1 MQKLKDNQE
10 ILNSVMDKQNIR
22 IKGVSKNGNKQFLQY
37 YIDNNKLSELLPI
50 QIILNS
56 IFDRQTSSICISGV
70 SAQENGDLSN
80 YSGNVSISDSNGENI
95 IVSYDGNITV
105 GNNNSS
111 LTINATD
118 VLYNGNGINTPN
130 GFVTLNSNGKIDKDL
145 IDLQFDPKKLTVV
158 QDAFSLPTEQVQITI
173 KDNNGVYRAITLQQ
187 LSQLFAPQLQI
198 VY

>member
-22 IKGVSKNGNKQFLQY
+22 IKGVSKNGNQQFLQY

-70 SAQENGDLSN
+70 SSQENSDLSN

-130 GFVTLNSNGKIDKDL
+130 GFVTLNSNGKIDNDF

-158 QDAFSLPTEQVQITI
+158 QDAFSLPAEQVQITI
-173 KDNNGVYRAITLQQ
+173 KDNDGVYRAITLQQ

>member
-56 IFDRQTSSICISGV
+56 IFDRQTSSICIGGV
-70 SAQENGDLSN
+70 SSQENSDLSN

-130 GFVTLNSNGKIDKDL
+130 GFVTLNSNGKIDNDL

-158 QDAFSLPTEQVQITI
+158 QDAFSLPAEQVQITI

>member
-22 IKGVSKNGNKQFLQY
+22 IKGVSKNGNQQFLQY

-56 IFDRQTSSICISGV
+56 IFDRQTSSICISGLSV
-70 SAQENGDLSN
+70 QGNSDLSN
-80 YSGNVSISDSNGENI
+80 YSGNISISDSNGENI

-118 VLYNGNGINTPN
+118 VLYNGNGIDTPN

-173 KDNNGVYRAITLQQ
+173 KDNNGVYKAITLQQ

>member
-22 IKGVSKNGNKQFLQY
+22 IKSVSKNGNKQFLQY

-70 SAQENGDLSN
+70 FSQGNSDLSN

-130 GFVTLNSNGKIDKDL
+130 GFVTLNSNGKIDNDL
-145 IDLQFDPKKLTVV
+145 IDLQFDPKKLTLV
-158 QDAFSLPTEQVQITI
+158 QDAFSLPSEQVQITI